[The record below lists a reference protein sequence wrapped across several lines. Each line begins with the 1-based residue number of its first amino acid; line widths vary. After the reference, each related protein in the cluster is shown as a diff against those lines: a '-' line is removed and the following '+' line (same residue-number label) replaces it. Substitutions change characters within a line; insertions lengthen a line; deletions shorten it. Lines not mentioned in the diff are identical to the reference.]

1 MNFNTKIKDIIKIL
15 NKDFKGKDVNIIF
28 TGSLDTIIKLYN
40 FRFYISK
47 DTTIFSDKKGNELKI
62 DNYWINN
69 VIIKNNLIRFEFEGD
84 YAIIID
90 C

>member
-1 MNFNTKIKDIIKIL
+1 MNFNAKNIIKTL
-15 NKDFKGKDVNIIF
+15 NKNFKGKDVNIIF
-28 TGSLDTIIKLYN
+28 SGSLETTIKLYD
-40 FRFYISK
+40 FRFYISR

-69 VIIKNNLIRFEFEGD
+69 VIIKSNVIKFEFENE
-84 YAIIID
+84 YSITVD